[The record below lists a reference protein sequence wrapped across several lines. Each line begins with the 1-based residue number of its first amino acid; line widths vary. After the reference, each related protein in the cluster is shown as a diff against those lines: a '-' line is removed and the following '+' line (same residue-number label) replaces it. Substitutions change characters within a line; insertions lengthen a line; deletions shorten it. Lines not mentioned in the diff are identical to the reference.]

1 MFVSFLKKN
10 LAYLCPMQLAAQ
22 AVFWGSMLAMLH
34 TYLFYPLLMRMLA
47 RNKRLNTTLFTP
59 DDPDMPVVS
68 VLMSVYNEERV
79 IGEKIYSLTKLNY
92 PPEKLRIYVGSD
104 CSTDRTND
112 LVAHCFDIDF
122 PLLHAHFS
130 LFKNRRGKPPVI
142 NDLAARAQAD
152 FEQIYQPAFAK
163 AIAGKP
169 ETLQPSNQ
177 KPSNQKPSN
186 QKPSNPKHIFLLTD
200 ASVMLEPDTLYH
212 LVRHFKND
220 RIGVVDANM
229 RSKGV
234 REQGISRS
242 EARYLSGEVMLKHR
256 EGLVWGTMIGPFGG
270 CYALRAEL
278 FEPIPPRSLVDDF
291 WLVFRVLERGFQAI
305 NDLDAVCYEGATHR
319 VSDEYRRKKRI
330 AAGSFQNL
338 ARFRRW
344 VLPPVTRL
352 GFAFFSHKVLRWFGG
367 FFLLLMLLSAG
378 FLGLENLFYRGVF
391 WLLFCGIAGT
401 FLLHLAQNRLLAKPI
416 PLLKNLAY
424 FLAMNVALTDGF
436 FKWLCGIRDNT
447 WQRTNRE

>member
-1 MFVSFLKKN
+1 
-10 LAYLCPMQLAAQ
+10 MQLAAQ
-22 AVFWGSMLAMLH
+22 VVFWGSMLAMLH
-34 TYLFYPLLMRMLA
+34 TYLFYPFLMRMLA
-47 RNKRLNTTLFTP
+47 RNKRPNATAFAP
-59 DDPDMPVVS
+59 DDPDLPVVS

-79 IGEKIYSLTKLNY
+79 IGEKIYSLTKLHY

-130 LFKNRRGKPPVI
+130 LFPKRRGKPPVI
-142 NDLAARAQAD
+142 NDLAARAISD
-152 FEQIYQPAFAK
+152 FLQITHSP
-163 AIAGKP
+163 
-169 ETLQPSNQ
+169 TLQPSNQ
-177 KPSNQKPSN
+177 KPPQ
-186 QKPSNPKHIFLLTD
+186 HVFLLTD
-200 ASVMLEPDTLYH
+200 ASVMLEPDTLYN

-234 REQGISRS
+234 RVQGISRS
-242 EARYLSGEVMLKHR
+242 EEQYLGGEVLLKNR
-256 EGLVWGTMIGPFGG
+256 EGLAWGMMIGPFGG
-270 CYALRAEL
+270 CYALRADL

-344 VLPPVTRL
+344 VLPPMTRL

-367 FFLLLMLLSAG
+367 FFLLFMLLSAG
-378 FLGLENLFYRGVF
+378 FLGLENQFYRAVF
-391 WLLFCGIAGT
+391 WLMLSGMTGVV
-401 FLLHLAQNRLLAKPI
+401 LLNFIQNRLLSRAF
-416 PLLKNLAY
+416 PLLTNLNY
-424 FLAMNVALTDGF
+424 FLAMNLALTDGF
-436 FKWLCGIRDNT
+436 FKWLRGIRDNT
-447 WQRTNRE
+447 WQRTRRE